1 MVDYSKWNSLDL
13 DSDDEEDDDGA
24 VVGLVGADGGSTTY
38 KWSELRTE
46 LPWSQQTPASA
57 NDVAAAPP
65 APAAPAA
72 SASGATEAASAP
84 RELTPPPPPPAPAPV
99 AEAAPPAAAPAYRSL
114 AAAEPAAPDVPPPV
128 AGDTAPGVD
137 PIQYDIRKL
146 RALDHINQ
154 ITVAEK
160 LAPPTF
166 TFMEFRHPKTRQPTY
181 QCQMEW
187 QGRTQTGL
195 VQNSKKLAKHS
206 AAVEMI
212 DQLSRDG
219 ILSITARS

>member
-1 MVDYSKWNSLDL
+1 M
-13 DSDDEEDDDGA
+13 
-24 VVGLVGADGGSTTY
+24 
-38 KWSELRTE
+38 LRW
-46 LPWSQQTPASA
+46 L
-57 NDVAAAPP
+57 
-65 APAAPAA
+65 
-72 SASGATEAASAP
+72 
-84 RELTPPPPPPAPAPV
+84 
-99 AEAAPPAAAPAYRSL
+99 Y
-114 AAAEPAAPDVPPPV
+114 VPPPV

-137 PIQYDIRKL
+137 PIQYDIREL

-181 QCQMEW
+181 QCQIEW

-212 DQLSRDG
+212 DQLSRDS

>member
-1 MVDYSKWNSLDL
+1 MAKSLSTDWETQLRQIGRTQFRTAKQIRTWLGRLDL
-13 DSDDEEDDDGA
+13 ASPA
-24 VVGLVGADGGSTTY
+24 T
-38 KWSELRTE
+38 R
-46 LPWSQQTPASA
+46 PRTPA
-57 NDVAAAPP
+57 P
-65 APAAPAA
+65 
-72 SASGATEAASAP
+72 
-84 RELTPPPPPPAPAPV
+84 
-99 AEAAPPAAAPAYRSL
+99 
-114 AAAEPAAPDVPPPV
+114 
-128 AGDTAPGVD
+128 GDTAPGVD

-166 TFMEFRHPKTRQPTY
+166 TFMEFRHPTTRQPTY
-181 QCQMEW
+181 QCQIEW

>member
-1 MVDYSKWNSLDL
+1 MLLLANPDPVNGVALAELYQRAHKVDIRPRDYGYSKLDKL
-13 DSDDEEDDDGA
+13 LVEKSAALGLA
-24 VVGLVGADGGSTTY
+24 VEVESGVKTTAATVWV
-38 KWSELRTE
+38 KRK
-46 LPWSQQTPASA
+46 Q
-57 NDVAAAPP
+57 AAAPP
-65 APAAPAA
+65 PRPAAPQ
-72 SASGATEAASAP
+72 
-84 RELTPPPPPPAPAPV
+84 RPPPPP
-99 AEAAPPAAAPAYRSL
+99 AAPAYRSL

-137 PIQYDIRKL
+137 PIQYDIREL

-181 QCQMEW
+181 QCQIEW

>member
-1 MVDYSKWNSLDL
+1 M
-13 DSDDEEDDDGA
+13 
-24 VVGLVGADGGSTTY
+24 
-38 KWSELRTE
+38 
-46 LPWSQQTPASA
+46 
-57 NDVAAAPP
+57 
-65 APAAPAA
+65 
-72 SASGATEAASAP
+72 
-84 RELTPPPPPPAPAPV
+84 TPPPPPPAPAPV
-99 AEAAPPAAAPAYRSL
+99 AEAAPPPAAPAYRSL

-137 PIQYDIRKL
+137 PIQYDIREL

-181 QCQMEW
+181 QCQIEW

-212 DQLSRDG
+212 DACARDG